1 MLVEI
6 GEVELRLGSRQQF
19 FVLTQQRHILRCG
32 VAFAEA
38 NETLHRR
45 QVIAQLRHQR
55 QEIVMYQD
63 QAVLGMVHGVAH
75 LLGGQPHVH
84 RVQHRPQHRHG
95 KEALQRPVAVPVEQG
110 HGVARLDP
118 GGGQHIGQPLNAFEQ
133 RGVGVAQLVGV
144 DDFLVGLVA
153 HARQQQALDQ
163 QRIGIGLLGR
173 GHDAR
178 GNHVGGLHSC
188 PASSRYRLSLPAF
201 TLALSE

>member
-6 GEVELRLGSRQQF
+6 GEVELWLGSRQQR
-19 FVLTQQRHILRCG
+19 FVLTQQRHILRCRA
-32 VAFAEA
+32 AFAEA
-38 NETLHRR
+38 NETLDRR

-55 QEIVMYQD
+55 QEVVMHQY

-75 LLGGQPHVH
+75 LLGGQPYVY
-84 RVQHRPQHRHG
+84 RVQHRTQHRYG
-95 KEALQRPVAVPVEQG
+95 EEAFKGPMAVPVEQG

-118 GGGQHIGQPLNAFEQ
+118 GGGQYIGQPLDAFEQ

-163 QRIGIGLLGR
+163 QRIGVGLLGR
-173 GHDAR
+173 RHDAS
-178 GNHVGGLHSC
+178 GDHVGGLHSC
-188 PASSRYRLSLPAF
+188 PASSRYRLSLPAL